1 MQGQQFITYSGNF
14 NNKTIP
20 LAQKNYSP
28 PSNNNKKKVQT
39 FKVTM
44 LVLSFIKKIKISLKK
59 RKYRENNMK

>member
-1 MQGQQFITYSGNF
+1 MTYTGNF
-14 NNKTIP
+14 NNKTMSG
-20 LAQKNYSP
+20 AQKNFPP
-28 PSNNNKKKVQT
+28 PSINNKKKVQN